1 MFHSKIKS
9 LGYLSPLIF
18 TKLTYSDYDSK
29 EYNKYI
35 GQTFT
40 KKEFFNKFPNFS
52 PYKVIKKDMT
62 HHNYKYNLG
71 FNKID
76 TFITKNECSAG
87 GFYLTDNTNIY
98 SYLDYGENI
107 AIISLPN
114 TSLIYLE
121 DKKIKV
127 SELVIEKIISK
138 HEYFSNLNDKFQ
150 LEAVKQRGY
159 SIQYINNPDKKV
171 QLESVKQY
179 GYSIQYINNPDKE
192 VQLEAVKQNE
202 YAIKYINNP
211 DKEVQKKAER
221 KINKQI
227 YND

>member
-40 KKEFFNKFPNFS
+40 KKEFFNKFPNFN
-52 PYKVIKKDMT
+52 PYKVISKDMQ
-62 HHNYKYNLG
+62 HYDHKYNLG
-71 FNKID
+71 FNKINK
-76 TFITKNECSAG
+76 FISSNVCCEG
-87 GFYLTDNTNIY
+87 GFYLTDNTNI
-98 SYLDYGENI
+98 SLYLHYGENI
-107 AIISLPN
+107 AKISLPN

-171 QLESVKQY
+171 QLESVKQD
-179 GYSIQYINNPDKE
+179 GFLIQYINNPDKE

-202 YAIKYINNP
+202 YSIKYINNP